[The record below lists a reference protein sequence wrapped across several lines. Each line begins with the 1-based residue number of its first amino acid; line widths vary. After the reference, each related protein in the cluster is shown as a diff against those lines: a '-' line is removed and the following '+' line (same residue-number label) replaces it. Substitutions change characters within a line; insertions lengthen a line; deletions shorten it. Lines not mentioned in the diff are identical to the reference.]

1 MSMKKNMYFRYVYKS
16 TQAIEAVA
24 LGAALRVLSF
34 PRTLLDV
41 FIRKDMGER
50 FFSFGNAG
58 LMFIVLAYIPYGYR
72 YEIDYF
78 TAVGRMSTASF
89 SEVHDIMMQ
98 QGVGRFNEFDWG
110 SFLLHNGTWYLFLIA
125 FGYQCLQRRKEI
137 KRLPSV
143 FDLGRSS
150 VDPGKIH
157 PIFESFKWNGK
168 PFDLRDIETILEP
181 FFFFLIGLG
190 LIMLQQTVGYLILL
204 SSVGYWMS
212 YRISYFQGDQFIM
225 DTIDEMLF
233 SKEKANAFIGDKDS
247 QDANGVRYYGR
258 KPADPDTRRKVAEM
272 FDEDD
277 ELEVN

>member
-1 MSMKKNMYFRYVYKS
+1 MKKNLYFRYVYKS

-41 FIRKDMGER
+41 FIRKNMGER
-50 FFSFGNAG
+50 FFSIGNAL
-58 LMFIVLAYIPYGYR
+58 LMLIVLAYIPYGYR

-78 TAVGRMSTASF
+78 SMIGRMSTASF
-89 SEVHDIMMQ
+89 LEVHSIMSQ
-98 QGVGRFNEFDWG
+98 QDFDRYNEFDWG
-110 SFLLHNGTWYLFLIA
+110 NFIVRNGTWYLFLVA

-157 PIFESFKWNGK
+157 PIFEKFKWNGK
-168 PFDLRDIETILEP
+168 SFDLRAIETILEP
-181 FFFFLIGLG
+181 LFFFVIGLV
-190 LIMLQQTVGYLILL
+190 LILLKQMVGYLILL

-233 SKEKANAFIGDKDS
+233 SREKANAFISDKDS

-272 FDEDD
+272 FDDDD